1 MLGRATILA
10 ALALAVAPVR
20 AIATP
25 QDIVATHAYI
35 QANYALARTGV
46 ARIGAAQSNIE
57 RLNGKLRRDCAQA
70 GAGSPQNEASQPMSY
85 EVAVALWSV
94 AYGTNA
100 GPIRRFAAVVRRL
113 RWRDHRITR
122 SAQNYATSLS
132 DLANLPLPDLCGDV
146 RAWKASGFHTIP
158 ATSARLVSRVEAIEP
173 KTVPPRLLLAYERGA
188 DMSILAR
195 TTGLETKLRDT
206 EIGAGSTDWDL
217 LLETLGLN
225 Q

>member
-10 ALALAVAPVR
+10 ALALAVAPVQ

-35 QANYALARTGV
+35 QANYALARAGV
-46 ARIGAAQSNIE
+46 ARIGAAQSKIE
-57 RLNGKLRRDCAQA
+57 RLNGKLRRECAQA

-113 RWRDHRITR
+113 RWSDHRITR

-158 ATSARLVSRVEAIEP
+158 ATSACLVRRVEAIEP

-188 DMSILAR
+188 DTSILAR
-195 TTGLETKLRDT
+195 TTDLETKLRDT